1 MEAPVYHLENV
12 VQSRSERENFDGPL
26 DLILTLLSRN
36 KMEIQDIQISL
47 LLEQYMEWMNQQK
60 ELNLDVASEFVS
72 MASHLVYIKTKMLLA
87 INDGEEISELSEL
100 VAALEERKRSENY
113 SRVKVLLPQL
123 QKRYE
128 SGVDY
133 LSRGQLPVTPD
144 KTYRYQHPPEDLY
157 NAMMELLRRSQER
170 PVPPELAFR
179 GIVGREPYPV
189 ADKAREVLAH
199 LVKGGVTKFRHLFR
213 SSRSR
218 SEIVA
223 TFLAVLELC
232 KNHRIHLA
240 GSGEDCTVTSISP
253 PNQQDSEEKET

>member
-157 NAMMELLRRSQER
+157 NAMMELLRRSKER
-170 PVPPELAFR
+170 PVPPCLPRHRWTGALSCGGQGTGSAGAFGKGWR
-179 GIVGREPYPV
+179 DQVPSPV
-189 ADKAREVLAH
+189 PFQPQPFGNCCHFFGSV
-199 LVKGGVTKFRHLFR
+199 
-213 SSRSR
+213 
-218 SEIVA
+218 
-223 TFLAVLELC
+223 
-232 KNHRIHLA
+232 RIM
-240 GSGEDCTVTSISP
+240 
-253 PNQQDSEEKET
+253 